1 MAGTIITDRI
11 ESDASYA
18 SSITVASPLV
28 VSNTISLGSAAAIT
42 GNLNIDNGTLFVD
55 SVNNRIG
62 VGTQNPSANLDV
74 VHAGNTAYHFSTYID
89 QFTSASFGIRSA
101 GDGFSTVLFNY
112 GSRGTGNFWKID
124 VANGLFG
131 VSRFLAGTNTH
142 TNAIGIDGAGF
153 VTKPYQPAFLAS
165 NTTLSYTGTTNTSP
179 FAFNNTTLNIGSGF
193 NTSTFRFTAPIAG
206 RYLLYYSFFYDVGEG
221 ISNCDTSFY
230 VNGTQ
235 LSGGTAISLASR
247 PNQDRITVGN
257 TLVLNLNASDF
268 VDVRGR
274 DATGTGNAIYGP
286 HSYFGGYLVG

>member
-1 MAGTIITDRI
+1 VAGTIITDRI

-28 VSNTISLGSAAAIT
+28 VSNTISLGSAAAIS
-42 GNLNIDNGTLFVD
+42 GNVNIDNGTLFVD
-55 SVNNRIG
+55 SVGDKVGIG
-62 VGTQNPSANLDV
+62 TSTPLQKLDIS
-74 VHAGNTAYHFSTYID
+74 GN
-89 QFTSASFGIRSA
+89 GIRMQNGSYTGYFGSQLVLNASGGASDFTVRSDNDLTFSSA
-101 GDGFSTVLFNY
+101 GPY
-112 GSRGTGNFWKID
+112 ERMRID
-124 VANGLFG
+124 T
-131 VSRFLAGTNTH
+131 AGR
-142 TNAIGIDGAGF
+142 
-153 VTKPYQPAFLAS
+153 VTKPLQPAFLAS
-165 NTTLSYTGTTNTSP
+165 NTSLSYTGTTNTSP

-235 LSGGTAISLASR
+235 LSGGTATSLASR

>member
-1 MAGTIITDRI
+1 MAGTIVTDRI

-18 SSITVASPLV
+18 SSITVASPMV
-28 VSNTISLGSAAAIT
+28 VSNTISLGSAAAIS
-42 GNLNIDNGTLFVD
+42 GNVNIDNGTLFVNQNNNRVGVGGITNPTNFLDVNTAIAISENSVASSNTSLELYSRFSDNQRGYVILKAESNSSGSSDLVVRSRNNFSEAEKFRID
-55 SVNNRIG
+55 SVGR
-62 VGTQNPSANLDV
+62 
-74 VHAGNTAYHFSTYID
+74 
-89 QFTSASFGIRSA
+89 
-101 GDGFSTVLFNY
+101 
-112 GSRGTGNFWKID
+112 
-124 VANGLFG
+124 
-131 VSRFLAGTNTH
+131 
-142 TNAIGIDGAGF
+142 
-153 VTKPYQPAFLAS
+153 VTKPLQPAFLAS

-221 ISNCDTSFY
+221 TSNCDTSFY

-235 LSGGTAISLASR
+235 LSGGTATSLASR